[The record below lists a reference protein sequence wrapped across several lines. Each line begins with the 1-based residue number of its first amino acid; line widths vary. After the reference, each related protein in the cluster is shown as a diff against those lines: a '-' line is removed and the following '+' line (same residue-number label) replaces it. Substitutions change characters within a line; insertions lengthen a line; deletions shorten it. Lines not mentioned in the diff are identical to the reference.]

1 MFLRH
6 IFNCCL
12 LFIELL
18 WRHIRYWVPGWEI
31 LSVFPLTVRCWTS
44 TTLLTQRYTLLHSL
58 ISKLLYLF
66 VHQII
71 LIHPFI
77 PFSLSTSA
85 NPFLS
90 FSQYIY
96 LHTFSSS
103 FSPSLSLSFS
113 LYFFITFRPSPYISL
128 SLSPSLPFI
137 PLSLYL
143 FPMTLPSAISPSIHP
158 SIQLNKQLN
167 IVILICISVDH
178 STQTFSQWID

>member
-137 PLSLYL
+137 PLSLSLSNDTPFSNQSFY
-143 FPMTLPSAISPSIHP
+143 PSIH
-158 SIQLNKQLN
+158 SIKQTIKHCYTYLYICWSFNSN
-167 IVILICISVDH
+167 I
-178 STQTFSQWID
+178 